1 VTGWFWPTAEVRQ
14 DEYRGAGM
22 PPKAASHDIRVII
35 SATDPQQPFGIASR
49 REHKLEAKDG
59 EIDYTGYSL
68 SELRDVEAHIDS
80 HNNPKNFANLMQAI
94 DNLVEQQ
101 ESEPQPAPEI
111 VSGKSPAQIGAEYE
125 IVLKKQKLTTLVVL
139 VLWAP
144 KLIAGFF
151 DTQTFL
157 GISESIWLVVYGVGL
172 LILLWFLFFVF
183 KCPNCSRSPGGGW
196 SRQNCKFC
204 GVFLRGTG

>member
-1 VTGWFWPTAEVRQ
+1 MEV
-14 DEYRGAGM
+14 E
-22 PPKAASHDIRVII
+22 
-35 SATDPQQPFGIASR
+35 
-49 REHKLEAKDG
+49 DG
-59 EIDYTGYSL
+59 EIDYSGYGL
-68 SELRDVEAHIDS
+68 SELRDVEAQIDP

-101 ESEPQPAPEI
+101 KSEPQPVPEI

-125 IVLKKQKLTTLVVL
+125 IILKKQKLTTLVVF

-151 DTQTFL
+151 DTQVFL

-172 LILLWFLFFVF
+172 LVLLWFLFFVL

-196 SRQNCKFC
+196 SRQNCKSC